1 MHYTFAHIPWRN
13 ILLCAAIALLPCS
26 ATLMLAGVPPHAG
39 MLTLTAYDA
48 NELKYDVN
56 SATGGIIVFSD
67 IYYPGWTA
75 TVDGQDV
82 PVGRV
87 DYVLRAINVGKGQHK
102 VVLTFK
108 PKSVEITEGIAY
120 CAYAVLFIAM
130 LFIAYNEYKKR
141 KILKDGN
148 KE

>member
-1 MHYTFAHIPWRN
+1 MANTCY
-13 ILLCAAIALLPCS
+13 
-26 ATLMLAGVPPHAG
+26 MGVELSNLNDFSKVLSY
-39 MLTLTAYDA
+39 MSD
-48 NELKYDVN
+48 NEDR
-56 SATGGIIVFSD
+56 FED
-67 IYYPGWTA
+67 
-75 TVDGQDV
+75 
-82 PVGRV
+82 V

-120 CAYAVLFIAM
+120 CAYVVLFIAM